1 MTSEN
6 NDLKYLLGN
15 LRKKKNKLRLLLLS
29 KLSNGQSVPVI
40 LWKEH
45 ENAIAEL
52 RSVRQAVGKK
62 IPLNWDHNLLKIN
75 NPNSDK

>member
-6 NDLKYLLGN
+6 NDSKYLLGN
-15 LRKKKNKLRLLLLS
+15 LSN
-29 KLSNGQSVPVI
+29 LSNKQSVPVI

-52 RSVRQAVGKK
+52 RSVRQAVGK
-62 IPLNWDHNLLKIN
+62 IALNWDHNLFIIRNHN
-75 NPNSDK
+75 NDK

>member
-6 NDLKYLLGN
+6 NDSKYLLGN
-15 LRKKKNKLRLLLLS
+15 LSN
-29 KLSNGQSVPVI
+29 LSNEQSVPVI

>member
-6 NDLKYLLGN
+6 NDSKYLLGN
-15 LRKKKNKLRLLLLS
+15 LSN
-29 KLSNGQSVPVI
+29 LSNEQSVPVI

-52 RSVRQAVGKK
+52 RSVRQAVGK
-62 IPLNWDHNLLKIN
+62 IALNWDHNLFTISNHN
-75 NPNSDK
+75 NDK